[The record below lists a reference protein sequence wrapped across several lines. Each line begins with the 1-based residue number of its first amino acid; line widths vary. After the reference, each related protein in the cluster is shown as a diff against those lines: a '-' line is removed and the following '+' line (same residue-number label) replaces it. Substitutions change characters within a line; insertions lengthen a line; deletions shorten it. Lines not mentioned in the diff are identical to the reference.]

1 MPRGSVAL
9 LVLLGLASCTQAV
22 DPWSAA
28 TLFTELSDSQTPLA
42 CVPDPLLYLR
52 TLRPELE
59 RMGPMPADHACLKD
73 KDECLAQARRDFCGS
88 TLEQKLKAESSDFK
102 IE

>member
-1 MPRGSVAL
+1 MSRDSVAL
-9 LVLLGLASCTQAV
+9 LLLLGLASCSKTV

-28 TLFTELSDSQTPLA
+28 TLFTSLSDSQQTLP

-52 TLRPELE
+52 ALRPELE
-59 RMGPMPADHACLKD
+59 RMGPMPSDHACLKD
-73 KDECLAQARRDFCGS
+73 KDECLAHAKKNFCGS
-88 TLEQKLKAESSDFK
+88 ALEQRLQAESREFK